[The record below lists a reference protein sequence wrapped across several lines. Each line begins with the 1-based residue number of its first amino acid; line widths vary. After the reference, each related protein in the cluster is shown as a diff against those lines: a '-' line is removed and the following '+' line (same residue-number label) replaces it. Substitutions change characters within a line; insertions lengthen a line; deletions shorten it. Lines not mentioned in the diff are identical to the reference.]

1 LRLVIL
7 ASGSGSTFQAIVE
20 AEAKN
25 QLSTKTIALIVDR
38 ESQALARAKN
48 FDIPSYH
55 INYKSDPS
63 TFSQRLT
70 TQLSELNPDCVLL
83 CGFLRKIPVEVIEKF
98 KGRIFNTHPSLLP
111 RHGGAGLYG
120 SKVHAAVI
128 NSKDQE
134 TGITF
139 HHVTENYD
147 EGPAVAQKKILVSA
161 DDTAQTLEEKVK
173 AVEKE
178 FIIEQLKKISIR

>member
-1 LRLVIL
+1 MIL

-38 ESQALARAKN
+38 ESQALERAKN
-48 FDIPSYH
+48 LKIPSYH
-55 INYKSDPS
+55 VNYKSDPG
-63 TFSQRLT
+63 TFEQRLAA
-70 TQLSELNPDCVLL
+70 QLNELNPDCVLL

-98 KGRIFNTHPSLLP
+98 KGRIFNSHPSLLP

-120 SKVHAAVI
+120 SKVHEAVI
-128 NSKDQE
+128 KSKDVE

-139 HHVTENYD
+139 HHVTEHYD
-147 EGPAVAQKKILVSA
+147 EGPVVEQKRILVSA
-161 DDTAQTLEEKVK
+161 SDTAQTLEEKVK

-178 FIIEQLKKISIR
+178 FIIEQLKKLSSR